1 MNIGFALA
9 ASLGSLLFVIWIAL
23 SKSKFWPICLFL
35 SLELFYL
42 FFGLIPKFVPIA
54 SALSLFVILA
64 LWVTSE
70 HRERKKIGSPAVSYL
85 AFIVLSYG
93 FLVGVLNVGIVNSA
107 LELRIFLVPILFY
120 LVARTLPFETIL
132 KLFKFLGY
140 SLFINAIC
148 CVGELLVGVDFLTS
162 HFPSFV
168 YGTTVRQIGSSLRAP
183 GLMRS
188 NEFLGLTAAIFL
200 ITLVYERIHVRIIS
214 KTQFGIFFLSA
225 SGCLILSTSRSAYL
239 MVVAGWILIGS
250 TKSIATKVFQ
260 RVLVPIVIVYVTF
273 KIYVPKVN
281 VLSSR
286 TLVWND
292 ILTSSNLVGH
302 GFGSIGSATSSRFS
316 TVATFNYAIGNSSA
330 VFSDNY
336 YVSLIYQFGKILGP
350 MLIAAI
356 LIILILKP
364 LRFSG
369 FLKNYN
375 RSIAIALMLAA
386 FFVDIGEYSIVINS
400 ATIGILFMSR
410 VPKGEASRPYAH
422 PNFAL

>member
-1 MNIGFALA
+1 
-9 ASLGSLLFVIWIAL
+9 
-23 SKSKFWPICLFL
+23 
-35 SLELFYL
+35 
-42 FFGLIPKFVPIA
+42 
-54 SALSLFVILA
+54 
-64 LWVTSE
+64 
-70 HRERKKIGSPAVSYL
+70 
-85 AFIVLSYG
+85 
-93 FLVGVLNVGIVNSA
+93 
-107 LELRIFLVPILFY
+107 
-120 LVARTLPFETIL
+120 
-132 KLFKFLGY
+132 
-140 SLFINAIC
+140 
-148 CVGELLVGVDFLTS
+148 
-162 HFPSFV
+162 
-168 YGTTVRQIGSSLRAP
+168 
-183 GLMRS
+183 
-188 NEFLGLTAAIFL
+188 
-200 ITLVYERIHVRIIS
+200 
-214 KTQFGIFFLSA
+214 
-225 SGCLILSTSRSAYL
+225 

-350 MLIAAI
+350 MLVAAI